1 MKQKRV
7 KLSISIT
14 VVILLIEL
22 SSVFIGA
29 AKAQQQQQ
37 QQSSQRQLSISESL
51 PSSSSS
57 SLTKI
62 FNQVENSVVQVISTI
77 ESGNNSNLRIII
89 NGNPITRNQTALGS
103 GFVYDKQG
111 HIVTNNHVVSNASKV
126 DVTFVDGNTYS
137 AKVVG
142 KDPYSDLAV
151 LQLTDSFSDE
161 RVIPLIIANSSQLQ
175 VGQQAIAIGNPFGL
189 SASMTTGI
197 ISQIGRLLPTVD
209 TPYSI
214 PNGIQTDAAMNPGNS
229 GGPLLNMQGEVIGMN
244 IAIISSSGVN
254 SGVGLTIPSNT
265 ITREVPSLIKNGTFT
280 HTWIGFVGGKITPD
294 LAKRSGLPPNYRGV
308 MVAAV
313 QADSPAAKAGLKGLN
328 NETTNAN
335 GVARL
340 GDIIISVDSHPVRQ
354 IDNIIN
360 YIDSLSPGDNV
371 KLTVNRGGKIMD
383 LPATL
388 KPRPVSEAASL
399 PSPQ

>member
-7 KLSISIT
+7 KLSISIA
-14 VVILLIEL
+14 VVMLLIGL

-29 AKAQQQQQ
+29 AKAQQP
-37 QQSSQRQLSISESL
+37 QQSSQKQQLSILESL

-62 FNQVENSVVQVISTI
+62 FSQVENSVVQVISTI

-111 HIVTNNHVVSNASKV
+111 HIVTNDHVVSNASKV

-151 LQLTDSFSDE
+151 LQLTDNISDE
-161 RVIPLIIANSSQLQ
+161 RVIPLIFANSSQLQ

-197 ISQIGRLLPTVD
+197 VSQIGRLLPTVY

-254 SGVGLTIPSNT
+254 SGVGLAIPSNT
-265 ITREVPSLIKNGTFT
+265 ITREVPSLIQNGTFI

-294 LAKRSGLPPNYRGV
+294 LAKLSGLPPNYRGV
-308 MVAAV
+308 MVVAI
-313 QADSPAAKAGLKGLN
+313 QADSPAAKSGLKGLS

-335 GVARL
+335 GLARL
-340 GDIIISVDSHPVRQ
+340 GDIIIAVDSHPVRQ

-360 YIDSLSPGDNV
+360 YIDSLSPGDKV

-388 KPRPVSEAASL
+388 QPRPASQTASL
-399 PSPQ
+399 PPP

>member
-1 MKQKRV
+1 
-7 KLSISIT
+7 
-14 VVILLIEL
+14 
-22 SSVFIGA
+22 
-29 AKAQQQQQ
+29 
-37 QQSSQRQLSISESL
+37 
-51 PSSSSS
+51 
-57 SLTKI
+57 
-62 FNQVENSVVQVISTI
+62 
-77 ESGNNSNLRIII
+77 
-89 NGNPITRNQTALGS
+89 
-103 GFVYDKQG
+103 
-111 HIVTNNHVVSNASKV
+111 VTNNHVVSNASKV

-151 LQLTDSFSDE
+151 LQLTDNFSDE
-161 RVIPLIIANSSQLQ
+161 RVIPLIFANSSQLQ

-197 ISQIGRLLPTVD
+197 VSQIGRLLPTVD

-229 GGPLLNMQGEVIGMN
+229 GGPLINMQGEVIGMN

-254 SGVGLTIPSNT
+254 SGVGLAIPSNT
-265 ITREVPSLIKNGTFT
+265 ITREVPSLIQNGTFI

-294 LAKRSGLPPNYRGV
+294 LAKLSGLPPNYKGV
-308 MVAAV
+308 MVVAI
-313 QADSPAAKAGLKGLN
+313 QADSPAAKAGLKGLS

-340 GDIIISVDSHPVRQ
+340 GDIIIAVDSHPVRQ

-383 LPATL
+383 LTATL
-388 KPRPVSEAASL
+388 QPRPASQAASL
-399 PSPQ
+399 PPPQ

>member
-7 KLSISIT
+7 KLSISIA
-14 VVILLIEL
+14 VVMLLIGL

-29 AKAQQQQQ
+29 AKAQQP
-37 QQSSQRQLSISESL
+37 QQSSQKQQLSILESL

-62 FNQVENSVVQVISTI
+62 FSQVENSVVQVISTI
-77 ESGNNSNLRIII
+77 ESGNNSNLHIII

-111 HIVTNNHVVSNASKV
+111 HIVTNDHVVSNASKI

-151 LQLTDSFSDE
+151 LQLTDNISDE
-161 RVIPLIIANSSQLQ
+161 RVIPLIFANSSQLQ

-197 ISQIGRLLPTVD
+197 VSQIGRLLPTVY

-254 SGVGLTIPSNT
+254 SGVGLAIPSNT
-265 ITREVPSLIKNGTFT
+265 ITREVPSLIQNGTFI

-294 LAKRSGLPPNYRGV
+294 LAKLSGLPPNYRGV
-308 MVAAV
+308 MVVAI
-313 QADSPAAKAGLKGLN
+313 QADSPAAKSGLKGLS

-335 GVARL
+335 GLARL
-340 GDIIISVDSHPVRQ
+340 GDIIIAVDSHPVRQ

-360 YIDSLSPGDNV
+360 YIDSLSPGDKV

-388 KPRPVSEAASL
+388 QPRPASQTASL
-399 PSPQ
+399 PPP

>member
-7 KLSISIT
+7 KLSISIA
-14 VVILLIEL
+14 VVILLIGL

-29 AKAQQQQQ
+29 AKAQEP

-51 PSSSSS
+51 PSSSYS
-57 SLTKI
+57 SLTQI

-77 ESGNNSNLRIII
+77 ESGNNSNLHIII

-161 RVIPLIIANSSQLQ
+161 RVIPLIFANSSQLQ

-197 ISQIGRLLPTVD
+197 VSQIGRLLPTVD

-254 SGVGLTIPSNT
+254 SGVGLAIPSNT
-265 ITREVPSLIKNGTFT
+265 ITREVPSLIKNGTFS

-308 MVAAV
+308 MVAAI
-313 QADSPAAKAGLKGLN
+313 QADSPAAKSGLKGLS

-335 GVARL
+335 GLARL
-340 GDIIISVDSHPVRQ
+340 GDIIIAVDSHPVRQ

-383 LPATL
+383 LTATL
-388 KPRPVSEAASL
+388 QPRPASQAASL
-399 PSPQ
+399 LPPQ

>member
-7 KLSISIT
+7 KLSISIA
-14 VVILLIEL
+14 VVMLLIGL

-29 AKAQQQQQ
+29 AKAQQP

-62 FNQVENSVVQVISTI
+62 FSQVENSVVQVISTI

-151 LQLTDSFSDE
+151 LQLTDNISDE
-161 RVIPLIIANSSQLQ
+161 RVIPLIFANSSQLQ

-197 ISQIGRLLPTVD
+197 VSQIGRLLPTVY

-254 SGVGLTIPSNT
+254 SGVGLAIPSNT
-265 ITREVPSLIKNGTFT
+265 ITREVPSLIQNGTFI

-294 LAKRSGLPPNYRGV
+294 LAKLSGLPPNYRGV
-308 MVAAV
+308 MVVAI
-313 QADSPAAKAGLKGLN
+313 QADSPAAKSGLKGLS

-335 GVARL
+335 GLARL
-340 GDIIISVDSHPVRQ
+340 GDIIIAVDSHPVRQ

-360 YIDSLSPGDNV
+360 YIDSLSPGDKV

-388 KPRPVSEAASL
+388 QPRPASQAASL
-399 PSPQ
+399 PPPQ

>member
-1 MKQKRV
+1 MKQL
-7 KLSISIT
+7 KLSISIA
-14 VVILLIEL
+14 VVMLLIGL

-29 AKAQQQQQ
+29 AKAQQP
-37 QQSSQRQLSISESL
+37 QQSSQKQQLSILESL

-62 FNQVENSVVQVISTI
+62 FSQVENSVVQVISTI
-77 ESGNNSNLRIII
+77 ESGNNSNLHIII

-111 HIVTNNHVVSNASKV
+111 HIVTNDHVVSNASKI

-151 LQLTDSFSDE
+151 LQLTDNISDE
-161 RVIPLIIANSSQLQ
+161 RVIPLIFANSSQLQ

-197 ISQIGRLLPTVD
+197 VSQIGRLLPTVY

-254 SGVGLTIPSNT
+254 SGVGLAIPSNT
-265 ITREVPSLIKNGTFT
+265 ITREVPSLIQNGTFI

-308 MVAAV
+308 MVVAI
-313 QADSPAAKAGLKGLN
+313 QADSPAAKSGLKGLS

-335 GVARL
+335 GLARL
-340 GDIIISVDSHPVRQ
+340 GDIIIAVDSHPVRQ

-360 YIDSLSPGDNV
+360 YIDSLSPGDKV

-388 KPRPVSEAASL
+388 QPRPASQTASL
-399 PSPQ
+399 PPP

>member
-29 AKAQQQQQ
+29 AKAQQP
-37 QQSSQRQLSISESL
+37 QQSSQRQLSISENL

-77 ESGNNSNLRIII
+77 EPGNNSNLRII

-151 LQLTDSFSDE
+151 LQLTDNFSDE
-161 RVIPLIIANSSQLQ
+161 RVIPLIFANSSQLQ

-197 ISQIGRLLPTVD
+197 VSQIGRLLPTVD

-229 GGPLLNMQGEVIGMN
+229 GGPLINMQGEVIGMN

-254 SGVGLTIPSNT
+254 SGVGLAIPSNT
-265 ITREVPSLIKNGTFT
+265 ITREVPSLIQNGTFI
-280 HTWIGFVGGKITPD
+280 HTWIGFIGGKITPD

-308 MVAAV
+308 MVAAI
-313 QADSPAAKAGLKGLN
+313 QADSPAAKAGLKGLS

-340 GDIIISVDSHPVRQ
+340 GDIIIAVDSHPVRQ

-371 KLTVNRGGKIMD
+371 KLTVNRGGKIMG
-383 LPATL
+383 LTATL
-388 KPRPVSEAASL
+388 QPRPASL
-399 PSPQ
+399 PPPQ

>member
-1 MKQKRV
+1 MKHKRV
-7 KLSISIT
+7 KLSISIA
-14 VVILLIEL
+14 VVIFLTGL

-29 AKAQQQQQ
+29 AKAQQPQQP
-37 QQSSQRQLSISESL
+37 SQRQLSISENL

-151 LQLTDSFSDE
+151 LQLTDNFSDE

-197 ISQIGRLLPTVD
+197 VSQIGRLLPTVD

-214 PNGIQTDAAMNPGNS
+214 PNGIQTDA
-229 GGPLLNMQGEVIGMN
+229 
-244 IAIISSSGVN
+244 
-254 SGVGLTIPSNT
+254 
-265 ITREVPSLIKNGTFT
+265 R
-280 HTWIGFVGGKITPD
+280 
-294 LAKRSGLPPNYRGV
+294 
-308 MVAAV
+308 
-313 QADSPAAKAGLKGLN
+313 
-328 NETTNAN
+328 NE
-335 GVARL
+335 
-340 GDIIISVDSHPVRQ
+340 SW
-354 IDNIIN
+354 
-360 YIDSLSPGDNV
+360 
-371 KLTVNRGGKIMD
+371 
-383 LPATL
+383 
-388 KPRPVSEAASL
+388 
-399 PSPQ
+399 

>member
-7 KLSISIT
+7 KLSISIA
-14 VVILLIEL
+14 VVMLLIGL

-29 AKAQQQQQ
+29 AKAQQP
-37 QQSSQRQLSISESL
+37 QQSSQKQLSISESL

-62 FNQVENSVVQVISTI
+62 FSQVENSVVQVISTI

-111 HIVTNNHVVSNASKV
+111 HIVTNDHVVSNASKV

-151 LQLTDSFSDE
+151 LQLTDNISDE
-161 RVIPLIIANSSQLQ
+161 RVIPLIFANSSQLQ

-197 ISQIGRLLPTVD
+197 VSQIGRLLPTVY

-254 SGVGLTIPSNT
+254 SGVGLAIPSNT
-265 ITREVPSLIKNGTFT
+265 ITREVPSLIQNGTFI
-280 HTWIGFVGGKITPD
+280 HTWIGFLGGKITPD
-294 LAKRSGLPPNYRGV
+294 LAKLSGLPPNYRGV
-308 MVAAV
+308 MVVAI
-313 QADSPAAKAGLKGLN
+313 QADSPAAKSGLKGLS

-335 GVARL
+335 GLARL
-340 GDIIISVDSHPVRQ
+340 GEVI
-354 IDNIIN
+354 
-360 YIDSLSPGDNV
+360 
-371 KLTVNRGGKIMD
+371 
-383 LPATL
+383 
-388 KPRPVSEAASL
+388 
-399 PSPQ
+399 

>member
-1 MKQKRV
+1 MKHKRV
-7 KLSISIT
+7 KLSISIA
-14 VVILLIEL
+14 VVIFLTGL

-29 AKAQQQQQ
+29 AKAQQPQQP
-37 QQSSQRQLSISESL
+37 SQRQLSISENL

-142 KDPYSDLAV
+142 KNPYSDLAV
-151 LQLTDSFSDE
+151 LQLTDNFSDE

-197 ISQIGRLLPTVD
+197 VSQIGRLLPTVD

-229 GGPLLNMQGEVIGMN
+229 GGPLINMQGEVIGMN

-254 SGVGLTIPSNT
+254 SGVGLAIPSNT
-265 ITREVPSLIKNGTFT
+265 ITREVPSLIQNGTFI
-280 HTWIGFVGGKITPD
+280 HTWIGFIGGKITPD

-308 MVAAV
+308 MVV
-313 QADSPAAKAGLKGLN
+313 CNS
-328 NETTNAN
+328 
-335 GVARL
+335 
-340 GDIIISVDSHPVRQ
+340 S
-354 IDNIIN
+354 
-360 YIDSLSPGDNV
+360 
-371 KLTVNRGGKIMD
+371 
-383 LPATL
+383 
-388 KPRPVSEAASL
+388 
-399 PSPQ
+399 